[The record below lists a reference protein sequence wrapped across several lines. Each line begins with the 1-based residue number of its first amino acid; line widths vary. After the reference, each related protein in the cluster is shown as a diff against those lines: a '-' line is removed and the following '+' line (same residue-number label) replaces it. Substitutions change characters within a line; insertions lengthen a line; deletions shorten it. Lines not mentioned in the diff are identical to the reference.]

1 MSSMSSPNRSP
12 LSKRKSPR
20 PEEGLYG
27 NLLEPDMKKMRLNST
42 ASADDG
48 GAEVQAAGEHKQ
60 LHASDKAHT
69 TVSVKPVL
77 NGHARATS

>member
-1 MSSMSSPNRSP
+1 
-12 LSKRKSPR
+12 
-20 PEEGLYG
+20 
-27 NLLEPDMKKMRLNST
+27 MKKMRLNST